1 MCGIV
6 GSIQTGEHVPLRDA
20 VRRAMDHMV
29 HRGPDGQGLEEFIV
43 RNGTASST
51 LGAPPIAT
59 VLFGH
64 RRLAIIDLSEAA
76 RQPMSTPD
84 GRFHLSFNG
93 EIYNYREIRAE
104 LKNLGHSFRTSSDAE
119 VLLEGWRRWG
129 KALLPR
135 LIGMFAFAVFD
146 SEHASVLLAR
156 DPFGIKPLY
165 YVQDR
170 HRIVFASEIAPLLEV
185 PGVSRKAHP
194 QTVYDFLS
202 GAMGELADRT
212 FFQDVRQLAAGHY
225 LAISCAAPGTAEPV
239 CYWELERK
247 RAQCISPQE
256 ASSGFRDLFEQ
267 SIRLHLRSDVPVG
280 VSLSGGMDS
289 SAITAMVRAVQGPE
303 IPLHTFSYVAEDPE
317 LSEERWS
324 GMVARAMAAKQH
336 LVHIHPNELVED
348 FRELVRVQEQ
358 PFGSPTIYAQYRI
371 FRSVHEAGVKVV
383 LTGQGADQY
392 LGYIRHLPVRLATL
406 VRTGHWLAAMQFLRH
421 AKALPTSAALS
432 LRGVVRETL
441 PATLVETVRRVRTR
455 PPLGANADWF
465 RERGIGSPRTRYSK
479 GPGRSLH
486 GLAKQNLLEA
496 LPALLRFEDRNAM
509 AFSVENRVPF
519 LTTDLLHFVFSLP
532 EEEIISAEGRCKA
545 VLLRAMRGL
554 VPMEVLDRR
563 DNIGFAMPISKLN
576 RQTQSWL
583 QGILRGAAAIP
594 ALDVAEL
601 ERRVNL
607 TLDNQASDTESE
619 RWLWRWLSLI
629 TWASEFQVRFA

>member
-6 GSIQTGEHVPLRDA
+6 GSIQTGAHEPFRGEI
-20 VRRAMDHMV
+20 RRAMDHMV
-29 HRGPDGQGLEEFIV
+29 HRGPDDQGLEEFIV
-43 RNGTASST
+43 RNGTVSRSLNT
-51 LGAPPIAT
+51 SRIAT

-84 GRFHLSFNG
+84 GRFHLIFNG
-93 EIYNYREIRAE
+93 EIYNYQEIRAE
-104 LKNLGHSFRTSSDAE
+104 LKNLGHTFRTSSDAE

-146 SEHASVLLAR
+146 YEQASVLLAR

-170 HRIVFASEIAPLLEV
+170 QRLVFASEIAPLLDV

-194 QTVYDFLS
+194 RTLYDFLS
-202 GAMGELADRT
+202 GALGEQADRT

-225 LAISCAAPGTAEPV
+225 LAISCESPGTAEPAG
-239 CYWELERK
+239 YWELEPL
-247 RAQCISPQE
+247 RAEHISPKE
-256 ASSGFRDLFEQ
+256 ASSGFRDLFER

-280 VSLSGGMDS
+280 VSLSGGTDS
-289 SAITAMVRAVQGPE
+289 SSIAAMVRSVQGPE

-324 GMVARAMAAKQH
+324 GIVARAVSAEQH
-336 LVHIHPNELVED
+336 LVYVHPNEIVED
-348 FRELVRVQEQ
+348 FRKLVRVQEQ

-371 FRSVHEAGVKVV
+371 FRSAHEAGVKVV

-392 LGYIRHLPVRLATL
+392 LGYIRHLSVRLATL
-406 VRTGHWLAAMQFLRH
+406 VRTGRWLAAIRFLRH
-421 AKALPTSAALS
+421 ARALPTSAGLS
-432 LRGVVRETL
+432 LRGVLRQIL
-441 PATLVETVRRVRTR
+441 PASLLETVRRVRTR

-465 RERGIGSPRTRYSK
+465 RERESSRTHYTEGKAGSLYDLLRK
-479 GPGRSLH
+479 
-486 GLAKQNLLEA
+486 NLLEA

-519 LTTDLLHFVFSLP
+519 LTTDLLNFVFSLP
-532 EEEIISAEGRCKA
+532 EEEIISPEGRCKA

-554 VPMEVLDRR
+554 VPAEVLERR
-563 DNIGFAMPISKLN
+563 DKIGFAMPVSKLN
-576 RQTQSWL
+576 RQSESWL
-583 QGILRGAAAIP
+583 QGIVRGAAEIP

-607 TLDNQASDTESE
+607 TLYHQPSDRESQ

-629 TWASEFQVRFA
+629 TWASEFRVRFE

>member
-6 GSIQTGEHVPLRDA
+6 GCIQTGEHVPLRDA

-146 SEHASVLLAR
+146 SEQASVLLAR

-185 PGVSRKAHP
+185 PGVSRRAHP

-202 GAMGELADRT
+202 GAMGELDDRT
-212 FFQDVRQLAAGHY
+212 FFQDVRQLRAGHY
-225 LAISCAAPGTAEPV
+225 LAISCASPGTSEPV

-247 RAQCISPQE
+247 RAPCISPQE
-256 ASSGFRDLFEQ
+256 ASSGFRDPSEQ

-280 VSLSGGMDS
+280 ESVSGGMDS
-289 SAITAMVRAVQGPE
+289 SSITAMVRAVQGPE
-303 IPLHTFSYVAEDPE
+303 IPLHAFSYVAEDPE

-324 GMVARAMAAKQH
+324 GMVARATAAKQH

-358 PFGSPTIYAQYRI
+358 PFGSPTIYAQDRI
-371 FRSVHEAGVKVV
+371 SPSGHDAGVTVV
-383 LTGQGADQY
+383 STGQGAEQY
-392 LGYIRHLPVRLATL
+392 LGYIRHLSARLAAL
-406 VRTGHWLAAMQFLRH
+406 LRTGHWLGAIRFLRH
-421 AKALPTSAALS
+421 AKALPAAGALS
-432 LRGVVRETL
+432 WRGVGRETL
-441 PATLVETVRRVRTR
+441 PASLVEAVRRVRTR
-455 PPLGANADWF
+455 PPLAANAEWF
-465 RERGIGSPRTRYSK
+465 RERGIGSSATRSTE
-479 GPGRSLH
+479 GRARRLH
-486 GLAKQNLLEA
+486 DLLGQNLLEA

-519 LTTDLLHFVFSLP
+519 LTTDLLNFVCSLP
-532 EEEIISAEGRCKA
+532 EEEIISSEGRCKA

-554 VPMEVLDRR
+554 VPSEILERR
-563 DNIGFAMPISKLN
+563 DKIGFAMAIPKLN
-576 RQTQSWL
+576 RQTEAWL
-583 QGILRGAAAIP
+583 QGILSDAAAIP
-594 ALDVAEL
+594 ALDVVEL
-601 ERRVNL
+601 QRRVNL
-607 TLDNQASDTESE
+607 ALLNHASDTESE

-629 TWASEFQVRFA
+629 TWAKEFQVRFE

>member
-1 MCGIV
+1 
-6 GSIQTGEHVPLRDA
+6 
-20 VRRAMDHMV
+20 MDHMV

-43 RNGTASST
+43 GNGTVSPS
-51 LGAPPIAT
+51 LGTPQTAT

-64 RRLAIIDLSEAA
+64 RRLAIIDLSGAA
-76 RQPMSTPD
+76 RQPMSTPE
-84 GRFHLSFNG
+84 GRFHLIFNG
-93 EIYNYREIRAE
+93 EIYNYKEIRSE
-104 LKNLGHSFRTSSDAE
+104 LQNLGHTFRTSSDAE

-129 KALLPR
+129 KALLLR
-135 LIGMFAFAVFD
+135 LIGMFAFAVLD
-146 SEHASVLLAR
+146 CKQASVLLAR
-156 DPFGIKPLY
+156 DPLGIKPLY

-170 HRIVFASEIAPLLEV
+170 HRVVFASEIAPLLEV

-194 QTVYDFLS
+194 QAVYDFLS
-202 GAMGELADRT
+202 GAMGERADRT

-225 LAISCAAPGTAEPV
+225 LAISCASPGTAEPV

-247 RAQCISPQE
+247 RAHPISPEE
-256 ASSGFRDLFEQ
+256 AGSGFRDLFEQ

-289 SAITAMVRAVQGPE
+289 SSITTTVRAVQGPE
-303 IPLHTFSYVAEDPE
+303 TPLDTFSFVAEDPE

-324 GMVARAMAAKQH
+324 GIVARAMAAKQH
-336 LVHIHPNELVED
+336 LVHVHPNELVED

-371 FRSVHEAGVKVV
+371 FQSAQEAGVKVV

-392 LGYIRHLPVRLATL
+392 LGYIRHLPARLATL
-406 VRTGHWLAAMQFLRH
+406 LRTGHWLAAIRFLRQ
-421 AKALPTSAALS
+421 ARALPTSAAPT
-432 LRGVVRETL
+432 LREVVRETL
-441 PATLVETVRRVRTR
+441 PAGLVEAVRRARTR

-465 RERGIGSPRTRYSK
+465 RERGIGSSRTRHSQHS
-479 GPGRSLH
+479 GGSLH
-486 GLAKQNLLEA
+486 DLLRQNLLET

-519 LTTDLLHFVFSLP
+519 LTTDLVRFVLSLP
-532 EEEIISAEGRCKA
+532 EEEIVSSEGCSKA

-554 VPMEVLDRR
+554 VPKEILERR
-563 DNIGFAMPISKLN
+563 DKIGFAMPISKLN
-576 RQTQSWL
+576 RQAESWL
-583 QGILRGAAAIP
+583 RGILKGAAAIP
-594 ALDVAEL
+594 ALDPAEL

-607 TLDNQASDTESE
+607 TLSDQPSDIESE

-629 TWASEFQVRFA
+629 TWASEFQVRFE